1 MTTTASRAGL
11 LEVLVTQQRDVPG
24 AVQGGADR
32 LSLAVPGRD
41 HGVSPDPATASA
53 VIRASDV
60 PVRVVLRAEAGD
72 RGDEATLARLV
83 ELGQEYVALGA
94 EGVELAFLIT
104 KTQRIHC
111 QQHLRNV
118 G

>member
-1 MTTTASRAGL
+1 MTTTDSRAGL

-72 RGDEATLARLV
+72 RGEDRKSV
-83 ELGQEYVALGA
+83 V
-94 EGVELAFLIT
+94 
-104 KTQRIHC
+104 
-111 QQHLRNV
+111 
-118 G
+118 